1 MKKEHYW
8 IIGIVVGLIV
18 IIGLIVGIILLS
30 NKGTTTLKC
39 VKTEKETAVDGI
51 STFTIRFKDD
61 KIKLIESKNETIVK
75 SDVAKS
81 NIDSLYNAIQ
91 GQFGDYKNEKG
102 VIIKTA
108 KLSDRITFTITVDAN
123 ENPERVEIVGS
134 SLKSNMTYEEVKKEL
149 ENRKFTC
156 Q

>member
-1 MKKEHYW
+1 MKKKYYW
-8 IIGIVVGLIV
+8 VIGIVISLIV
-18 IIGLIVGIILLS
+18 LIGLIVSLVLLS

-39 VKTEKETAVDGI
+39 VKAEKETLVDGI

-91 GQFGDYKNEKG
+91 TQFGDYKNEKG

-108 KLSDRITFTITVDAN
+108 KLSDRITFTITVDAK
-123 ENPERVEIVGS
+123 ENPDRVELVGS
-134 SLKSNMTYEEVKKEL
+134 SLKSNMSYEEVKKEL

-156 Q
+156 E

>member
-1 MKKEHYW
+1 MKKEYYW
-8 IIGIVVGLIV
+8 IIGIVVILIV
-18 IIGLIVGIILLS
+18 IIGLIILL
-30 NKGTTTLKC
+30 NNHGTTTLKC
-39 VKTEKETAVDGI
+39 VKTEKETLVDGV

-75 SDVAKS
+75 SDAAKK

-108 KLSDRITFTITVDAN
+108 KLNDRITFTITVDAK
-123 ENPERVEIVGS
+123 ENPDRVEIVGS
-134 SLKSNMTYEEVKKEL
+134 SLNSKMTYNEVKKEL
-149 ENRKFTC
+149 ESRKFTC
-156 Q
+156 E

>member
-8 IIGIVVGLIV
+8 IIGVVVGLIV
-18 IIGLIVGIILLS
+18 MIGLLLTFILLN
-30 NKGTTTLKC
+30 NKGTITLKC
-39 VKTEKETAVDGI
+39 VKTEKDTLVDGI
-51 STFTIRFKDD
+51 STFTIRFKND

-75 SDVAKS
+75 SEAAKS

-91 GQFGDYKNEKG
+91 TQFGDYKNEKG

-108 KLSDRITFTITVDAN
+108 KLSDRITFTITVDAT
-123 ENPERVEIVGS
+123 ENPDRVEIVGS
-134 SLKSNMTYEEVKKEL
+134 SLKNNMSYEEVKKEL

-156 Q
+156 E

>member
-18 IIGLIVGIILLS
+18 IIGLIVGIILLN
-30 NKGTTTLKC
+30 NKGTATLKC
-39 VKTEKETAVDGI
+39 VKTEKETTVDGI

>member
-8 IIGIVVGLIV
+8 IIGIVAGLIV
-18 IIGLIVGIILLS
+18 IIGLIVGIILLN
-30 NKGTTTLKC
+30 NKGTATLKC
-39 VKTEKETAVDGI
+39 VKTEKETVVDGI
-51 STFTIRFKDD
+51 STFTIHFKDD

-75 SDVAKS
+75 SDVARS